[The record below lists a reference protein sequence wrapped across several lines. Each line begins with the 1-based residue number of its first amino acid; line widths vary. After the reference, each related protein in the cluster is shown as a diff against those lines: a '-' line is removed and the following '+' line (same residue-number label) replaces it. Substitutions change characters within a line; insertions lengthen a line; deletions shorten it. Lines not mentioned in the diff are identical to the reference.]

1 VRIVR
6 VLVLGGSSEIAE
18 AIVRR
23 LAARE
28 SCEALLAGRDEVA
41 LRERAER
48 LKQDGCASVRTLALE
63 ARATDEHAAVLQQAF
78 ALLGD
83 VDLVILA
90 VGVLGKR
97 EQPLQD
103 IPAALEVLEV
113 NFLDGGSLLLH
124 SAKALSGQGH
134 GAIVVL
140 SSVAAERAR
149 ASNVI
154 YCASKAGL
162 DSLAQGLADALHGGG
177 VKVLVVRPGFVRT
190 RMTKGLPVPPFAT
203 SSEAVAKAT
212 LRGLEKGSQTVW
224 APPVLRFV
232 MALLGLLPRALFRRL
247 PL

>member
-1 VRIVR
+1 MK
-6 VLVLGGSSEIAE
+6 VLVLGGTSEIAE
-18 AIVRR
+18 AIVRQ

-41 LRERAER
+41 LHERAES
-48 LKQDGCASVRTLALE
+48 LKQDGCASVHTLALE
-63 ARATDEHAAVLQQAF
+63 ARAMDKHTAMLQQAF

-90 VGVLGKR
+90 VGVLGDR
-97 EQPLQD
+97 EVPLQD

-113 NFLDGGSLLLH
+113 NFLGSGSLLLH
-124 SAKALSGQGH
+124 CAQALSKQGH
-134 GAIVVL
+134 GTIIVL
-140 SSVAAERAR
+140 SSVAAERPR
-149 ASNVI
+149 ASNIV

-162 DSLAQGLADALHGGG
+162 DSLAQGLADALHGSG
-177 VKVLVVRPGFVRT
+177 VKILVVRPGFVRT
-190 RMTKGLPVPPFAT
+190 RMTKGLPVPPLSTT
-203 SSEAVAKAT
+203 SDAVAKAT